1 MSRKFLIAVVAVL
14 LTASLSM
21 EVLAQP
27 GRGGFGSSRGGDS
40 RGRGGPSGGGFSRG
54 GDSGRG
60 GFSRG
65 GDSGRGGPPGRFS
78 GGGGFNMGDMVA
90 RMDTNGNKMLDP
102 SEMQG
107 RASFLID
114 RLSQTMRIDKNRPIP
129 IDQIVRGLENMS
141 RGRTDTSR
149 GGSSSSGRPSTTS
162 AASEAEPLVPGFDF
176 DWGFDSVD
184 GFGTMSEFF
193 DVKVEEQDNK
203 TAQERFVR
211 YDRNKDGFLQK
222 EELSGGRWSDD
233 PFAYDRNK
241 DGRLSV
247 SEMAVRYAKRRVN
260 ESGGGSNGQASAS
273 SQVFYTGGLSSP
285 SSSSGGGGSSTKV
298 SKEDEER
305 YGRMVG
311 FMMSRYDANKNGALD
326 KDEWG
331 RLGGDAA
338 GSDKNRDGKL
348 DQKEMIGYMVS
359 RSQSRGGDSRG
370 GSSRGGSSRG
380 GFSSRGGGD
389 SAGRSQFFSGGASSG
404 GSAPSGGT
412 AAKKEEGRNSYRG
425 LTPNDRLVKLGL
437 DKELPDWFF
446 EDDGNADGQ
455 VMMHEYAS
463 RWDQGTFDD
472 FRQFDPN
479 RDGVITAE
487 ECIAALEDGARKGSG
502 GSSSSSRDSGRSSS
516 GSGDRGSSDGGGS
529 SDDKKGSNDS
539 GVDEK
544 YLKYARDQIAKYD
557 TNKDRAL
564 TAEEWKNMSRSP
576 EKADKDGDG
585 VVTAE
590 ELALSFMKK

>member
-1 MSRKFLIAVVAVL
+1 
-14 LTASLSM
+14 M
-21 EVLAQP
+21 ELLAQP
-27 GRGGFGSSRGGDS
+27 GRGGFGGDRG
-40 RGRGGPSGGGFSRG
+40 GRGGGDRGGRGGGVPGGGFSRG

-65 GDSGRGGPPGRFS
+65 GDSGRGGYSRGGPPGGFS
-78 GGGGFNMGDMVA
+78 GGGGFSMADMVA

-129 IDQIVRGLENMS
+129 LDQIVRGLENMS
-141 RGRTDTSR
+141 RGRTDSR
-149 GGSSSSGRPSTTS
+149 SGSSSSSSGRSSTTS
-162 AASEAEPLVPGFDF
+162 SSAASDAEPLVPGFDF

-193 DVKVEEQDNK
+193 NVKVEEQDNK

-222 EELSGGRWSDD
+222 EELAGGRWSDD

-260 ESGGGSNGQASAS
+260 ESGGGSNGQGGAS
-273 SQVFYTGGLSSP
+273 SQVFYTGGLTSP

-311 FMMSRYDANKNGALD
+311 FMISRYDSNKNGVLD
-326 KDEWG
+326 KEEWG
-331 RLGGDAA
+331 RLSGDAA

-370 GSSRGGSSRG
+370 GDSRGGSSRG
-380 GFSSRGGGD
+380 GFGSRGGGGD
-389 SAGRSQFFSGGASSG
+389 SGRGQFYTAGGSSSG
-404 GSAPSGGT
+404 GGG
-412 AAKKEEGRNSYRG
+412 AAKKDDETRNSYRA

-463 RWDQGTFDD
+463 RWDQSTFDD

-502 GSSSSSRDSGRSSS
+502 GSSRSSSRDSGRSSS
-516 GSGDRGSSDGGGS
+516 RSGDRDRGSSDRGS
-529 SDDKKGSNDS
+529 SDDGKGSNDS

-576 EKADKDGDG
+576 EKADADGDG

-590 ELALSFMKK
+590 ELARSFMKR